1 VSLNKGKRHPTVKSN
16 SVIGSGAKVLGNITV
31 GKNCKIG
38 ANSVVICDVPKN
50 CTAVGVPAK
59 IIKREEDKNSKLSH
73 DNLPDITKE
82 MFTYLLERIAI
93 LEQTLRD
100 KKVID
105 MSEKDK
111 ELEDVYEKFVIAM
124 NSIKK

>member
-1 VSLNKGKRHPTVKSN
+1 
-16 SVIGSGAKVLGNITV
+16 
-31 GKNCKIG
+31 
-38 ANSVVICDVPKN
+38 
-50 CTAVGVPAK
+50 
-59 IIKREEDKNSKLSH
+59 
-73 DNLPDITKE
+73 

-93 LEQTLRD
+93 LERTLRD

-111 ELEDVYEKFVIAM
+111 ELEDVYEKFVLAM